1 MTTKDRA
8 SGGLGSARVADGS
21 PYAGPMPARTL
32 ILASASPARRRLLET
47 AGFRPEIVVSGIDE
61 HDDGTL
67 STPEL
72 ARDLAERKVSA
83 VLDRAGTGVVVGC
96 DSILEFDGR
105 RFGKPTDAAE
115 AFTWLTAMR
124 GRTGTLHTG
133 HAVADAAV
141 AGARASATA
150 ATDVR
155 FGRPTDAELRAY
167 LATGE
172 ALSVA
177 GAFTLDGR
185 SAPFIDGVD
194 GDPGNVIGLSLPFL
208 RTLLARI
215 GIEITELWA

>member
-1 MTTKDRA
+1 
-8 SGGLGSARVADGS
+8 
-21 PYAGPMPARTL
+21 MPARPL

-47 AGFRPEIVVSGIDE
+47 AGFRPEVVVSGIDE
-61 HDDGTL
+61 CDDGAL

-72 ARDLAERKVSA
+72 ARTLAERKVSA
-83 VLDRAGTGVVVGC
+83 VLDRAGSSVVVGC

-105 RFGKPTDAAE
+105 RYGKPADDAE
-115 AFTWLTAMR
+115 ALAWLTAMR
-124 GRTGTLHTG
+124 GRIGTLHTG
-133 HAVADAAV
+133 HAVADGAG
-141 AGARASATA
+141 GARASATA

-155 FGRPTDAELRAY
+155 FGRPTHAELRAY

-194 GDPGNVIGLSLPFL
+194 GDPGNVIGLSLPLL
-208 RTLLARI
+208 RNLLARI
-215 GIEITELWA
+215 GIGITELWA